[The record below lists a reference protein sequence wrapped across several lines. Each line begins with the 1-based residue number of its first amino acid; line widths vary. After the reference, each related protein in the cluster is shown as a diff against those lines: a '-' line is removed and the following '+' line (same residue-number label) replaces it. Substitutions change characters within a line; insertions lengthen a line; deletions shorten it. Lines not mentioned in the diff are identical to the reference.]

1 MQQAQG
7 SSHMYFLSHNVK
19 MFEELLSYGVMLQL
33 WHLYFNETL
42 KIVQSSAILSI
53 YWFTQKKKKEEKK
66 FMVSKC
72 IIKVYVYNRAINFS
86 FFSLKSTL
94 EARLSFIQHWRESL
108 DCKLD
113 FESWISFN
121 KYKMWISY
129 S

>member
-1 MQQAQG
+1 MVLCYNCDIYILMKLQ
-7 SSHMYFLSHNVK
+7 K
-19 MFEELLSYGVMLQL
+19 SYNL
-33 WHLYFNETL
+33 
-42 KIVQSSAILSI
+42 VQYNPSTDLPK
-53 YWFTQKKKKEEKK
+53 KKKKEEKK

-113 FESWISFN
+113 FES
-121 KYKMWISY
+121 
-129 S
+129 